1 MSIPKKGFVI
11 KGTSD
16 VSVPIV
22 NSLKGFV
29 AKGTSAVSVS
39 EILMFK
45 KASFAR
51 ELKLVVCPNFQK

>member
-16 VSVPIV
+16 VSVPSV

-29 AKGTSAVSVS
+29 AKGTSGVSVS

-45 KASFAR
+45 KASFTR
-51 ELKLVVCPNFQK
+51 EL

>member
-1 MSIPKKGFVI
+1 MSIPKKGLVI

-16 VSVPIV
+16 VSVPSV

-29 AKGTSAVSVS
+29 AKGTNGVSVS
-39 EILMFK
+39 EILSFK

-51 ELKLVVCPNFQK
+51 ELELVVCPNFQK